1 MSWFDSDWKRRAA
14 ITVNNHSGANT
25 IDIEVAVPSTYAQ
38 FWDEIQ
44 ADGDDVRVCLADGV
58 TLASYKIDSFNYSNK
73 VVNVHVNDVTVNS
86 ADAAVVLW
94 LYWNNA
100 SAAAAVSTFTIAS
113 EKTGSLELGIPGT
126 GSHPVIPCRA
136 ELPAATVPRHQI
148 GKQAAEDLHLW
159 FDLSGVLNKRG
170 TLYEDSQ
177 LLEEIDFFT
186 FITSTS
192 GSAVNSMID
201 TAEHR
206 LVHPHYIR
214 VTSKAGSSG
223 TNYVGKLT
231 VSTTEGRTINCLVG
245 IIVQDAT
252 EPA

>member
-25 IDIEVAVPSTYAQ
+25 IDIDVSVPSDHPI
-38 FWDEIQ
+38 WGEIQ

-58 TLASYKIDSFNYSNK
+58 TLASYKLHSNFDYPTK
-73 VVNVHVNDVTVNS
+73 VTNIHINDVTVNS

-94 LYWNNA
+94 LYWSNDSAADAA
-100 SAAAAVSTFTIAS
+100 SAFSIAS
-113 EKTGSLELGIPGT
+113 EKDGYLELGVPGT

-136 ELPAATVPRHQI
+136 EDPSATVPRYQI

-159 FDLSGVLNKRG
+159 FNLSGVLNRRG
-170 TLYEDSQ
+170 TRYEGSQ

-186 FITSTS
+186 YTQSTG
-192 GSAVNSMID
+192 GSAVNSTID

-214 VTSKAGSSG
+214 VTSKAGASG
-223 TNYVGKLT
+223 TNYIGSLT
-231 VSTTEGRTINCLVG
+231 VTTTSGRIINCLVG
-245 IIVQDAT
+245 VIVQNAA